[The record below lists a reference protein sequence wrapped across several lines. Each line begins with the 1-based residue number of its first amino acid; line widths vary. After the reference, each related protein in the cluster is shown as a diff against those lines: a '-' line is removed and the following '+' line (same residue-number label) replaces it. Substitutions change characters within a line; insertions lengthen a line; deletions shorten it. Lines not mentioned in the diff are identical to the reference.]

1 LYPGGI
7 GSDQIEIRWGES
19 DGRGDRC
26 RRNDKASLD
35 LPLGEIVL
43 VVGQVSF
50 LKIDIH
56 DSIVVEFDPIVVV
69 PVCGGQAIGAIL
81 ADDLVDYDVTS
92 G

>member
-1 LYPGGI
+1 MNRTGAETAVAGMIKL
-7 GSDQIEIRWGES
+7 
-19 DGRGDRC
+19 
-26 RRNDKASLD
+26 LD

-56 DSIVVEFDPIVVV
+56 DAIVGEFDLIVVV
-69 PVCGGQAIGAIL
+69 PVCGGQAIRAIL
-81 ADDLVDYDVTS
+81 ADDLVDYDITP